1 MLNVVIFFLKHI
13 VALMTLHGIYA
24 QIKKHDCILNLCLI
38 HCALIFFGVLQYF
51 KLGSCMKQSAIKL

>member
-1 MLNVVIFFLKHI
+1 MLNVVIFFKKHI

-38 HCALIFFGVLQYF
+38 YCALIFFVVYNILNSGVVWNKVL
-51 KLGSCMKQSAIKL
+51 